1 MIERFHQCLKSS
13 LRARAADSEWVSH
26 LPLVLLGLR
35 SVRKEDKGFSVS
47 EAVYGSA
54 LTIPGKFLDAPEL
67 PSSQFL
73 SKIGKVRAGFSVPPP
88 HDVPQQPPTEVPA
101 ALRIAKFIYVRED
114 ASKPSLAPLYR
125 GPSLVVEQW
134 SKFLC
139 LQIGHKVDSVSV
151 DCLNLTPQ

>member
-1 MIERFHQCLKSS
+1 MIERFHQSLKSS

-73 SKIGKVRAGFSVPPP
+73 SKIGKVIAGFSIPPP